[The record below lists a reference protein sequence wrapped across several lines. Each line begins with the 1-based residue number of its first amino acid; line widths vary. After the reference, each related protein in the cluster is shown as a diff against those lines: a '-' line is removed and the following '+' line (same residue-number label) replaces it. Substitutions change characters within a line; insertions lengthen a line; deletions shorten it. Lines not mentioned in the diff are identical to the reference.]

1 MNEGWIGTWSPGIGD
16 PSIGGWLTVA
26 LYALAAWACY
36 QVLHRETQQ
45 KIYLRHNER
54 LVWRLLLVTMVALGL
69 NKQLD
74 LQSAL
79 TELARI
85 HAMEHGWYEQRR
97 EYQAAFI
104 AGMLLAGITTMA
116 ALMVLVW
123 KAPHATLWTSA
134 GASGLLSFVTIR
146 ATSQHHVDELLG
158 WHLGALSLNGAL
170 EMGSLAVIIWGARQR
185 ART

>member
-26 LYALAAWACY
+26 LYAWAAWACY

-45 KIYLRHNER
+45 KIYLRRNER

-85 HAMEHGWYEQRR
+85 HAMEHGWYEHRR
-97 EYQAAFI
+97 RYQAAFI
-104 AGMLLAGITTMA
+104 AGVLLSGLTVLSAML
-116 ALMVLVW
+116 VLVW
-123 KAPHATLWTSA
+123 NAHRATLWTCA
-134 GASGLLSFVTIR
+134 GAAGLVSFVAIR
-146 ATSQHHVDELLG
+146 ATSLHHVDELLG
-158 WHLGALSLNGAL
+158 WRLGELTLNGAL
-170 EMGSLAVIIWGARQR
+170 EMGSLGVIIAGTRSR
-185 ART
+185 VRG